1 MRDDFDN
8 EWLKKN
14 HRRNS
19 LKIHVKNHV
28 NRGQMNPTNTHIHD
42 RLHTLLN

>member
-1 MRDDFDN
+1 MWLKYSDKFYKVCATMRDDFDN

-19 LKIHVKNHV
+19 LKI
-28 NRGQMNPTNTHIHD
+28 Q
-42 RLHTLLN
+42 